1 MPNFGCMGR
10 LCAVALLFGT
20 GLAACARAPPEQALR
35 ERIDLLQRGIDR
47 RDAGAIEVLL
57 APDFVGN
64 GGLDRKGARRLAAAM
79 FLRYR
84 DVGSRLGPLQVELR
98 GDGRATVRFTAV
110 VTGGGGGMLPE
121 DGRVYEVTSGWRLDD
136 GDWRMISAEWAA
148 RL

>member
-1 MPNFGCMGR
+1 MPNCGWMAR
-10 LCAVALLFGT
+10 LCMVVLLFGT
-20 GLAACARAPPEQALR
+20 GLAACGRAPPEQALR

-47 RDAGAIEVLL
+47 RDAGAIEALL

-64 GGLDRKGARRLAAAM
+64 GGLDRKGARRLAAAT

-84 DVGSRLGPLQVELR
+84 DVGTRFGPLRVEMR

-110 VTGGGGGMLPE
+110 VTGGRGILPE
-121 DGRVYEVTSGWRLDD
+121 DGQVYEVTSGWRLDE